1 MTYANFR
8 IDPQLAA
15 LNTHRIK
22 RARTEFWENATL
34 LALELNL
41 SNHIPN
47 KHFRTKPQALM
58 VITRMESYN
67 PSLEEIVSAIEETP
81 LRTLSESEGFWV
93 SANNKLHR
101 IADTLN
107 VDLHSLEY

>member
-15 LNTHRIK
+15 LNTFQIK
-22 RARTEFWENATL
+22 RARKEFWENATL
-34 LALELNL
+34 LMLELNL
-41 SNHIPN
+41 SDLIPN

-58 VITRMESYN
+58 VIARMESYT

-81 LRTLSESEGFWV
+81 LRNISESDGFWISV
-93 SANNKLHR
+93 NNKLHK
-101 IADTLN
+101 IADTFN